1 MTHPTNISTAE
12 LDGLKVLWDLGTAT
26 VRDVLEHPAAAARG
40 WAYTTAQTLLS
51 RLSDKGF
58 IERIKDGRAF
68 TFRPLVNRDDLLGAE
83 LDGLAERICEGQS
96 MPLLLNLV
104 HSERLSPADIHRLR
118 NLIDE
123 LDDGNRS

>member
-1 MTHPTNISTAE
+1 MVEFLCKTKHLPHGRDRT
-12 LDGLKVLWDLGTAT
+12 GLPGI
-26 VRDVLEHPAAAARG
+26 
-40 WAYTTAQTLLS
+40 Q
-51 RLSDKGF
+51 RLV
-58 IERIKDGRAF
+58 KDGRAF

>member
-1 MTHPTNISTAE
+1 
-12 LDGLKVLWDLGTAT
+12 
-26 VRDVLEHPAAAARG
+26 
-40 WAYTTAQTLLS
+40 
-51 RLSDKGF
+51 
-58 IERIKDGRAF
+58 
-68 TFRPLVNRDDLLGAE
+68 
-83 LDGLAERICEGQS
+83 